1 MANIDT
7 VDIFN
12 RVRKILSR
20 MVKLKESAVTLEA
33 QLRDDL
39 GVDSVDI
46 WEIMTKMEEEF
57 GIDVKENDAVG
68 INTVQDVVNVVKGK
82 MQAVKA

>member
-1 MANIDT
+1 MST
-7 VDIFN
+7 VDTDDISN
-12 RVRKILSR
+12 RVRRMLSR
-20 MVKLKESAVTLEA
+20 MMKLKESAVTLEA

-57 GIDVKENDAVG
+57 GVEVKESDAVG
-68 INTVQDVVNVVKGK
+68 VNTVQDVVNVVKGK
-82 MQAVKA
+82 MQAFKA